1 MRRVNTDLAGFS
13 YFFFSPSTWRY
24 GCDFRRATNAEIK
37 PIDPSSRKS
46 LILLAMA

>member
-13 YFFFSPSTWRY
+13 YFFFSPSTGRH
-24 GCDFRRATNAEIK
+24 GCDFWRASNAEIK
-37 PIDPSSRKS
+37 LIDSSSRKP